1 MEMLPRELVAPEV
14 TFSTIEVRSS
24 AEYPDTVI
32 SPRAAVAPLVMSLI
46 ASPREDT
53 LKPSISSRES
63 TAPAVI
69 LSSAPPNS
77 VAETP
82 LEPKEPTTVSTSSLE
97 ALPISVE
104 FKPASS
110 RFATD
115 VDVIFLRTV
124 SVAVDPDSA
133 EVLGSLSLLPL
144 MDFTRL
150 LLITLITLI
159 VSDEF
164 ERPTVASFPCE
175 PSMIL
180 GIICIRSSE
189 LSRLAVVTAAVAA
202 STTKVI
208 CELVRELESVLL
220 VLRDETLAC
229 LELLVEDKLAL
240 SSPITVEAREAAVEP
255 VSGGVEEPSP
265 LLSLLPP
272 QPTNN
277 KNERRNTNLDRA
289 IANDIFIV
297 VLFEICYFRNVF
309 Q

>member
-1 MEMLPRELVAPEV
+1 
-14 TFSTIEVRSS
+14 
-24 AEYPDTVI
+24 
-32 SPRAAVAPLVMSLI
+32 
-46 ASPREDT
+46 
-53 LKPSISSRES
+53 
-63 TAPAVI
+63 
-69 LSSAPPNS
+69 
-77 VAETP
+77 
-82 LEPKEPTTVSTSSLE
+82 
-97 ALPISVE
+97 
-104 FKPASS
+104 
-110 RFATD
+110 
-115 VDVIFLRTV
+115 
-124 SVAVDPDSA
+124 
-133 EVLGSLSLLPL
+133 
-144 MDFTRL
+144 
-150 LLITLITLI
+150 
-159 VSDEF
+159 
-164 ERPTVASFPCE
+164 
-175 PSMIL
+175 
-180 GIICIRSSE
+180 
-189 LSRLAVVTAAVAA
+189 VTAAVAA

-289 IANDIFIV
+289 IANDILIV